1 MTNTTDVSHSLLSLS
16 ADLFWS
22 MADDGQCLQI
32 FNYAA
37 KTERAARAI
46 QAARFDQL
54 LQKDALLQWRSIIA
68 SHLPFRQKSVRLLTS
83 DGSCDLQITG
93 TPLFNGDDTFSHYLC
108 VAVDLSDAVAINANL
123 QRFRAAMDTSLDM
136 IFLVDRETL
145 SFTDVNNTAC
155 LELGMSRQEMLNAG
169 PAKVLESTEQELI
182 ERYERLIYAG
192 ESSRIERVLT
202 RPDGENRALEVY
214 SRATQIDGRWIII
227 GVARDISD
235 RKRAENRALHLQR
248 MFSALG
254 LTNEAI
260 LRAET
265 EQALYQDACTAAV
278 SSGLFTIA
286 SILSPLPNGRFK
298 AIANAGNYTRQ
309 PEKILITTNPEIPE
323 GRGLTSEAWRQH
335 KAMLSNH
342 FKTDERTRPWHD
354 LAEQFDIGSAAAYP
368 LFKRKQCVAV
378 MLFYAQPANMFDPET
393 QSILQSMADN
403 VSFALDN
410 FAADEEQERAAETI
424 RQNEER
430 FRSLVHLTSD
440 YYWEMDDKLK
450 VRQYEGRI
458 EDETNLEAVQMLIG
472 SRMWELPGVQPDS
485 GNWRRFKRILKRQK
499 AFRDVDLSFT
509 NTAGRVYYFTL
520 AGEPLFKDKRFV
532 GYRGIARD
540 ITERKQAANRIKH
553 LATHDMLTGL
563 PNRVMFQ
570 ELLRNA
576 IRSAN
581 RYKDHHFAVLF
592 IDLDRFKTIN
602 DTFGHNAGDR
612 LLVAVA
618 NRLREPLRESDIVA
632 RLGGDEFVVLLNR
645 ISERSKALHIAE
657 NILKTFAQ
665 PIQMDDREF
674 LIGGSIGIS
683 LFGED
688 AHNEEELMN
697 HADTAMYA
705 AKETGRNNVQCYS
718 SRLHQH
724 SQERAGLAVQL
735 RHALTN
741 GQLSLY
747 YQAKMAMHSGQ
758 VVGVEALMRWHHPEL
773 GEISPAQF
781 IPIAEDNGMIVPLG
795 EWALETALQQL
806 SDWDAMG
813 LPPLHMAVNLSAR
826 QFNSPDL
833 RQQIKTALKNSGIA
847 PQRLELEITESLVVQ
862 SPETSI
868 ALMKQI
874 QGMGVRFAL
883 DDFGTG
889 YSSLGQLRHYPID
902 TLKIDRAF
910 VRDLATSLEDQ
921 AISKAIISMGKTL
934 GLTVVAEGV
943 ENAGQLNFLRSYQCD
958 QTQGFFCH
966 RPAPADQ
973 FVSWY
978 RQHITLQ
985 STPCAE

>member
-1 MTNTTDVSHSLLSLS
+1 MTNTPDVSHSLLSLS

-22 MADDGQCLQI
+22 MAEDGQCLQI

-46 QAARFDQL
+46 QAARFDTL
-54 LQKDALLQWRSIIA
+54 LNEEARQHWLSQIDRQ
-68 SHLPFRQKSVRLLTS
+68 LPFRQTAVRLQTEEHH
-83 DGSCDLQITG
+83 CDLQITG
-93 TPLFNGDDTFSHYLC
+93 TPVFNNDGSLNHYLC
-108 VAVDLSDAVAINANL
+108 VAVDLSDAAATDASL

-145 SFTDVNNTAC
+145 SFTDVNDTAC
-155 LELGMSRQEMLNAG
+155 HELGLSRRELLSRG
-169 PAKVLESTEQELI
+169 PGKVLGFTDQELI
-182 ERYERLIYAG
+182 ERYDRLIHEG
-192 ESSRIERVLT
+192 GSSRIERPLK
-202 RPDGENRALEVY
+202 RADGVDSTVEVY
-214 SRATQIDGRWIII
+214 SRATLIDGHWIII
-227 GVARDISD
+227 GVSRDISD
-235 RKRAENRALHLQR
+235 RKQAENRALHLQS
-248 MFSALG
+248 MFSALS

-260 LRAET
+260 LRADT
-265 EQALYQDACTAAV
+265 EEALFQDACTAAV
-278 SSGLFTIA
+278 SSGLFSIA
-286 SILSPLPNGRFK
+286 SILAPLPSGRFK
-298 AIANAGNYTRQ
+298 AIANAGNSSRQ
-309 PEKILITTNPEIPE
+309 PETILVTTTPEIPE
-323 GRGLTSEAWRQH
+323 GRGLTSEAWRQQ
-335 KAMLSNH
+335 KAMLSND

-354 LAEQFDIGSAAAYP
+354 LAQEFDIGSAAAYP

-378 MLFYAQPANMFDPET
+378 MLFYANRRYMFDPET

-403 VSFALDN
+403 ISFALDN

-440 YYWEMDDKLK
+440 YYWEMDEKLK
-450 VRQYEGRI
+450 VLQYEGRI

-485 GNWRRFKRILKRQK
+485 GNWRRFKRMLKQQK

-520 AGEPLFKDKRFV
+520 AGEPIFENKRFV

-570 ELLRNA
+570 ELLRNT

-581 RYKDHHFAVLF
+581 RYKDHRFAVLF
-592 IDLDRFKTIN
+592 IDLDRFKTVN

-618 NRLREPLRESDIVA
+618 NRLKEPLRESDIVA

-705 AKETGRNNVQCYS
+705 AKEIGRNNVQCYS
-718 SRLHQH
+718 ARLHQH

-747 YQAKMAMHSGQ
+747 YQAKMAMDSGL

-806 SDWDAMG
+806 SEWDSLG

-833 RQQIKTALKNSGIA
+833 RKQIKTALKNSAIA

-862 SPETSI
+862 SPDTSI
-868 ALMKQI
+868 GLMKQI
-874 QGMGVRFAL
+874 QAMGVRFAL

-910 VRDLATSLEDQ
+910 VRDLATSREDQ

-943 ENAGQLNFLRSYQCD
+943 ENAEQLSFLRSYQCD

-966 RPAPADQ
+966 RPAPAEQ

-978 RQHITLQ
+978 RQHIAMQ
-985 STPCAE
+985 QTPSSD

>member
-1 MTNTTDVSHSLLSLS
+1 MTNTLDVSHSLLSLS

-22 MADDGQCLQI
+22 MAQDGQCLQI

-46 QAARFDQL
+46 QVSAL
-54 LQKDALLQWRSIIA
+54 DALVQPDERQQWCKTLA
-68 SHLPFRQKSVRLLTS
+68 SHQPFRQIAVRILTS
-83 DGSCDLQITG
+83 GRPCDLQITG
-93 TPLFNGDDTFSHYLC
+93 TPVFNSDLTLSHYLC
-108 VAVDLSDAVAINANL
+108 VAVDLSDASAVNANL

-155 LELGMSRQEMLNAG
+155 LELGMSRQEMLKAG
-169 PAKVLESTEQELI
+169 PSKILDSSEQELI
-182 ERYERLIYAG
+182 QRYDRLIFEG
-192 ESSRIERVLT
+192 QSSRIERVMT
-202 RPDGENRALEVY
+202 RPDGEERALEVY
-214 SRATQIDGRWIII
+214 SRATQIDGRWVII
-227 GVARDISD
+227 GVARDITD

-248 MFSALG
+248 MFSALS

-260 LRAET
+260 LRAES
-265 EQALYQDACTAAV
+265 EQSLFQDVCTAAV
-278 SSGLFTIA
+278 SSGLFTIT
-286 SILSPLPNGRFK
+286 SILSPLPSGRFK

-309 PEKILITTNPEIPE
+309 PEKILVTTTPDIPE

-378 MLFYAQPANMFDPET
+378 MLFYARPVNMFDPET

-403 VSFALDN
+403 ISFALDN
-410 FAADEEQERAAETI
+410 FAADEEQARAAEAI
-424 RQNEER
+424 RRNEER

-440 YYWEMDDKLK
+440 YYWEMDARLK
-450 VRQYEGRI
+450 VQQYEGRI
-458 EDETNLEAVQMLIG
+458 EDELNREAVQMLIG
-472 SRMWELPGVQPDS
+472 NRMWDLPGVEPDS
-485 GNWRRFKRILKRQK
+485 GTWRRFKSLLRKKK
-499 AFRDVDLSFT
+499 AFRDIDLSFT
-509 NTAGRVYYFTL
+509 NSAGRVYYFTL
-520 AGEPLFKDKRFV
+520 AGEPIFDNERFA

-540 ITERKQAANRIKH
+540 ITERKQASNRIKH

-570 ELLRNA
+570 ELLRST
-576 IRSAN
+576 IRTAN
-581 RYKDHHFAVLF
+581 RYKDHRFAVLF
-592 IDLDRFKTIN
+592 IDLDRFKNVN
-602 DTFGHNAGDR
+602 DTFGHNTGDQ
-612 LLVAVA
+612 LLAAVA
-618 NRLREPLRESDIVA
+618 NRLKEPLRESDIVA

-645 ISERSKALHIAE
+645 VSERDKALHIAE
-657 NILKTFAQ
+657 NILKTFSQ
-665 PIQMDDREF
+665 PIKMDDREF

-688 AHNEEELMN
+688 ARNEEEVMN

-718 SRLHQH
+718 ARLHQH
-724 SQERAGLAVQL
+724 SQERANLAVQL
-735 RHALTN
+735 RHALAN

-747 YQAKMAMHSGQ
+747 YQAKLSIDEGR

-806 SDWDAMG
+806 SEWDALG

-833 RQQIKTALKNSGIA
+833 RKQIKSALTNSGIA
-847 PQRLELEITESLVVQ
+847 AHRLELEITESLVVQ
-862 SPETSI
+862 NPDTSI
-868 ALMKQI
+868 ALMKKI

-910 VRDLATSLEDQ
+910 VRDLAISREDQ

-943 ENAGQLNFLRSYQCD
+943 ENVDQLNFLRSYQCD
-958 QTQGFFCH
+958 HTQGFYCH
-966 RPAPADQ
+966 RPAPAGQ

-978 RQHITLQ
+978 RQHLSMQ
-985 STPCAE
+985 HSPCSE